1 MGRNSQK
8 FAHFYALVRRRLCLP
23 AVAFQWPCF
32 LFSYF
37 PLRCFRWSERPRE
50 TRSQELGGGGVCLPP
65 GKQTFF
71 PRGMGIIGEVAAG
84 YRLAPVLTH
93 AIRVRRLYRRAL
105 KLTESWACD
114 RVRGARRE

>member
-1 MGRNSQK
+1 
-8 FAHFYALVRRRLCLP
+8 
-23 AVAFQWPCF
+23 
-32 LFSYF
+32 
-37 PLRCFRWSERPRE
+37 
-50 TRSQELGGGGVCLPP
+50 
-65 GKQTFF
+65 
-71 PRGMGIIGEVAAG
+71 MGIIGEVAAG